1 MLNYVKGIIVADF
14 ITRKTLEIGCL
25 KSGLSIRE
33 TLYFHFR
40 NSYIDSATLYTPKT
54 FTNNFFSQM
63 WWEKSH
69 LQPANDGYHK
79 KWGLGIKYRNAKKE
93 KMAQH
98 ILFLYTGTI

>member
-54 FTNNFFSQM
+54 FTNIFFHKCDEKNRIYNQQM
-63 WWEKSH
+63 MVIVR
-69 LQPANDGYHK
+69 NGG
-79 KWGLGIKYRNAKKE
+79 WG
-93 KMAQH
+93 
-98 ILFLYTGTI
+98 